1 MEEDPALLAKKKS
14 SFNKQITLSE
24 DKESDA
30 WQQLSTT
37 MVYADVTEEE
47 AAARWEGWRQGMQG
61 FNAHARKLM
70 EKDRVPRQKSVCAPT
85 SDKAVVQPYQ
95 ESVSWLV
102 HPKSLPNVRL
112 LVVHRT
118 GAGAICSSRPR
129 SPRPQ
134 AQRVHAVSRGR

>member
-1 MEEDPALLAKKKS
+1 LAKKKR
-14 SFNKQITLSE
+14 SFDEQIGALSE

-37 MVYADVTEEE
+37 VVYADVTEKD
-47 AAARWEGWRQGMQG
+47 AAVRWEGWRQGMQG

-85 SDKAVVQPYQ
+85 SDKAIVQPYQ

-102 HPKSLPNVRL
+102 HPKSLPDVRL

-134 AQRVHAVSRGR
+134 LSVCMPSRAR